1 MKIFIYLF
9 LFLSIICTD
18 IPKPS
23 KYIRNCFEK
32 SLGKKGFKIL
42 YNSFKEYH
50 SSNGVANFTDF
61 IKAERPELNPML
73 GKCMKKDGRKLSK
86 KRFLEELKTK
96 NVKQDMIKE
105 VKNGNEETAKTICVN
120 ALNKKK
126 FCEKFVE
133 KLVKKYKKTNK

>member
-32 SLGKKGFKIL
+32 RLGKEGFKIL

-73 GKCMKKDGRKLSK
+73 GKCMKKGRKLSK

>member
-32 SLGKKGFKIL
+32 RLGKEEFKIL

-50 SSNGVANFTDF
+50 SSNGVGNFTEF
-61 IKAERPELNPML
+61 IKAEKPELNPML

-86 KRFLEELKTK
+86 KRFLEELETK
-96 NVKQDMIKE
+96 NLKQDMIKE

-133 KLVKKYKKTNK
+133 KLVKKYQKTNK

>member
-23 KYIRNCFEK
+23 KYIRNCFK
-32 SLGKKGFKIL
+32 KRLGKKGFKIL

-73 GKCMKKDGRKLSK
+73 DKCMKKDGRKLSK

>member
-32 SLGKKGFKIL
+32 RLGKKGFKIL

-50 SSNGVANFTDF
+50 SSNGVGNFTEF
-61 IKAERPELNPML
+61 IKAEKPELNPML

-86 KRFLEELKTK
+86 KRFLEESKTK
-96 NVKQDMIKE
+96 NLKQDMIKE

>member
-23 KYIRNCFEK
+23 KYIRNCFKK

-50 SSNGVANFTDF
+50 SSNGVGNFTDF

-73 GKCMKKDGRKLSK
+73 GKCMKKGRKLSK

>member
-18 IPKPS
+18 IPKHS
-23 KYIRNCFEK
+23 KYIKNCLKK
-32 SLGKKGFKIL
+32 SLGEKGFKIL

-50 SSNGVANFTDF
+50 SSNGVGNFTDF
-61 IKAERPELNPML
+61 IKAEKPELNPIL

>member
-18 IPKPS
+18 IPKHS

-50 SSNGVANFTDF
+50 SSNGVGNFTEF
-61 IKAERPELNPML
+61 IKAEKPELNPML

-86 KRFLEELKTK
+86 KRFLEESKTK
-96 NVKQDMIKE
+96 NLKQDMIKE

-133 KLVKKYKKTNK
+133 KLVKKYKKINK

>member
-23 KYIRNCFEK
+23 KYIRNCFKK

-50 SSNGVANFTDF
+50 SSNGVGNFTDF

-73 GKCMKKDGRKLSK
+73 DKCMKKDGRKLSK

-96 NVKQDMIKE
+96 NLKQDMIKE

-120 ALNKKK
+120 ALNKNK

-133 KLVKKYKKTNK
+133 KLVKKYKTNK

>member
-32 SLGKKGFKIL
+32 RLGKEGFKIL

-50 SSNGVANFTDF
+50 SSNGVGNFTDF

-86 KRFLEELKTK
+86 KRFLEESKTK
-96 NVKQDMIKE
+96 NLKQDMIKE

>member
-50 SSNGVANFTDF
+50 SSNGVGIFTDF
-61 IKAERPELNPML
+61 IKAEKPELNPIL

-86 KRFLEELKTK
+86 KRFLEESKTK
-96 NVKQDMIKE
+96 NLKQDMIKE

>member
-50 SSNGVANFTDF
+50 SSNGVGNFTDF
-61 IKAERPELNPML
+61 IKAEKPELNPIL

-96 NVKQDMIKE
+96 NVKQDMIKKE
-105 VKNGNEETAKTICVN
+105 APSGGSAPQVPLCA
-120 ALNKKK
+120 
-126 FCEKFVE
+126 
-133 KLVKKYKKTNK
+133 

>member
-9 LFLSIICTD
+9 LFLSIICAD
-18 IPKPS
+18 IRKPS
-23 KYIRNCFEK
+23 KYIRNCFKK

-50 SSNGVANFTDF
+50 SSNGVGNFTDF
-61 IKAERPELNPML
+61 IKAERPELNPIL

>member
-32 SLGKKGFKIL
+32 RLGKEGFKIL

-50 SSNGVANFTDF
+50 SSNGVGNFTDF

-86 KRFLEELKTK
+86 KRFLEELETK
-96 NVKQDMIKE
+96 NLKQDMIKE
-105 VKNGNEETAKTICVN
+105 VKNSD
-120 ALNKKK
+120 
-126 FCEKFVE
+126 F
-133 KLVKKYKKTNK
+133 